1 MSKTALTKQIE
12 LDLFGYTKSGNAG
25 IYGAY
30 EVTFGAAY
38 GDERVD
44 YVTLKSNGEIS
55 CYEIK
60 VSKFDFH
67 SKAKLSFYGDYNYF
81 VMPEELYEE
90 VKSEIP
96 WSIGVIVRKSS
107 GLLAKARKAGKKTVP
122 PWQPRKDEEY
132 YFPAAGFQYSCSA
145 AWYNSPI
152 DFALKEAGMIFKTKA
167 ACEAALP
174 ELRKKYLGGDKNG

>member
-90 VKSEIP
+90 VKSEIMRKL
-96 WSIGVIVRKSS
+96 GVTRMSDE
-107 GLLAKARKAGKKTVP
+107 AFADYAGIHVNTLK
-122 PWQPRKDEEY
+122 R
-132 YFPAAGFQYSCSA
+132 
-145 AWYNSPI
+145 
-152 DFALKEAGMIFKTKA
+152 ALKGQNCGVNTLVKI
-167 ACEAALP
+167 CDALDIKLTF
-174 ELRKKYLGGDKNG
+174 E

>member
-30 EVTFGAAY
+30 EVTFVAAY

-96 WSIGVIVRKSS
+96 WSIGVIVRKRS

-122 PWQPRKDEEY
+122 PWQRYMVTHCMVRSLSRLTEKMVKEEM
-132 YFPAAGFQYSCSA
+132 
-145 AWYNSPI
+145 
-152 DFALKEAGMIFKTKA
+152 E
-167 ACEAALP
+167 
-174 ELRKKYLGGDKNG
+174 NG